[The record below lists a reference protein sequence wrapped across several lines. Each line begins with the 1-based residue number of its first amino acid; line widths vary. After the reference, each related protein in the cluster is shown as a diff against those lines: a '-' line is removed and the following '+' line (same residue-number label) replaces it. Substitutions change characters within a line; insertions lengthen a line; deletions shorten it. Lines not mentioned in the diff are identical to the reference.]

1 MQNHSKEKLETC
13 KEKLESVTQIASSCS
28 VLAGN
33 QYGIS
38 YSKPREKVHWLL
50 YKTSDI
56 GSAKK

>member
-1 MQNHSKEKLETC
+1 MCHVCRIC
-13 KEKLESVTQIASSCS
+13 KEKLESVTQIPSSCS

-50 YKTSDI
+50 YKISDI